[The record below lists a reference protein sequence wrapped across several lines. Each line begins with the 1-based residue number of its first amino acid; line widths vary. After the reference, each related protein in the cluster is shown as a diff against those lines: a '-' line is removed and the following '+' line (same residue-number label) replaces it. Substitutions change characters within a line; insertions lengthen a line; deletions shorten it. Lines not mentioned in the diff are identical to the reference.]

1 MSVNNLQVDSPA
13 ADVLKVNVDLSF
25 VSDADTFKVGMV
37 LRNHDG
43 EFLAGQT
50 SCFEATTSVFE
61 AEVIGVREALS
72 WIKFMQF
79 VNQKVELESDSLLV
93 VNGVVNKSENLLE
106 VGEVIEQIKLLLEEL
121 VDTSLHFVRNQA
133 NRPVAHGFAR
143 LPCLVNCHVD
153 LSSLWPAGLV
163 RLF

>member
-1 MSVNNLQVDSPA
+1 
-13 ADVLKVNVDLSF
+13 
-25 VSDADTFKVGMV
+25 MV

-133 NRPVAHGFAR
+133 NRVAHGFAR
-143 LPCLVNCHVD
+143 LPCLVNCHID
-153 LSSLWPAGLV
+153 LSSLPACLV
-163 RLF
+163 ETVLKDSVY